1 MTPEE
6 QAIMNLISNY
16 QIAVAL
22 AVIFGIALMAVGVC
36 WFVWEHWFTPSE
48 SKTLRNAARKKRP
61 LMVLGGDDG
70 YADIV
75 DAAYSGSEGIL
86 ATKGRGRTKEHYTG
100 ALPRPKQFA
109 EKDITVSKDKDVTK
123 TVATAN
129 FISMLANR
137 RLLLRGTRVPVWF
150 AYRGKA
156 ILSSLYGLAALQ
168 VLEGISKLK
177 EFQVSFAAVDILA
190 IKALFSE
197 QWNESQL
204 NAQETD
210 AERVGELKAK
220 RFAGKESLI
229 MFFAVMILL
238 VVVLIMLLV
247 VAYYFS

>member
-1 MTPEE
+1 
-6 QAIMNLISNY
+6 
-16 QIAVAL
+16 
-22 AVIFGIALMAVGVC
+22 
-36 WFVWEHWFTPSE
+36 
-48 SKTLRNAARKKRP
+48 
-61 LMVLGGDDG
+61 
-70 YADIV
+70 
-75 DAAYSGSEGIL
+75 
-86 ATKGRGRTKEHYTG
+86 
-100 ALPRPKQFA
+100 LPRPKQFA